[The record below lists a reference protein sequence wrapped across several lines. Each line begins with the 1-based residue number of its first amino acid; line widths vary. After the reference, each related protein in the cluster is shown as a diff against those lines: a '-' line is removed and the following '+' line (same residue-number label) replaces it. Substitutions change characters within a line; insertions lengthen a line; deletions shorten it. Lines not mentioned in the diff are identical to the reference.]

1 MIIKAPLRFAAVMIL
16 GSLTFGSMSSL
27 SVSAAAPTAPTM
39 KKAEPPIMEQLKLDE
54 KQKKSIQA
62 SRTKRTIAIKK
73 LLNKDQAT
81 KFDQLR
87 GKQKLSAVINQLN
100 LDAKQKTAVMAAI
113 QQTQKEIK
121 DILNTTQKKQLE
133 EYLARNK
140 QTAE

>member
-1 MIIKAPLRFAAVMIL
+1 MMKAALKFVAIMML
-16 GSLTFGSMSSL
+16 GSLTFSTISSL
-27 SVSAAAPTAPTM
+27 SVSAAPTNRVM
-39 KKAEPPIMEQLKLDE
+39 KKSELPIMEQLRLDE
-54 KQKKSIQA
+54 KQKRSIQS

-73 LLNKDQAT
+73 ILTKDQGI

-87 GKQKLSAVINQLN
+87 SKQKLSIVIDQLN
-100 LDAKQKTAVMAAI
+100 LDTKQKTAVMAAI

-133 EYLARNK
+133 DYLAKNK

>member
-1 MIIKAPLRFAAVMIL
+1 MIIKAPLKFLAVVII
-16 GSLTFGSMSSL
+16 GSLTLGSISSL
-27 SVSAAAPTAPTM
+27 NASASTTTQTI
-39 KKAEPPIMEQLKLDE
+39 KKSEIPIMEQLRLDE

-73 LLNKDQAT
+73 VLTKDQGI

-87 GKQKLSAVINQLN
+87 SKQKLSAIIGQLN

-113 QQTQKEIK
+113 QQSQKEIK
-121 DILNTTQKKQLE
+121 GILNTTQRKQLE
-133 EYLARNK
+133 DYLAKNK

>member
-1 MIIKAPLRFAAVMIL
+1 MTIKASLKFVTVVIL

-27 SVSAAAPTAPTM
+27 EVSAAAPTAPTM
-39 KKAEPPIMEQLKLDE
+39 KKAELPIMEQLKLDE
-54 KQKKSIQA
+54 KQKKSMQA
-62 SRTKRTIAIKK
+62 IRTKRTIAIKK
-73 LLNKDQAT
+73 VLNKDQAT

-87 GKQKLSAVINQLN
+87 GKQRLSAVIGQLN
-100 LDAKQKTAVMAAI
+100 LDTKQKTAVMAAI

-133 EYLARNK
+133 EYIARNK